1 MSLKQLAWAAIAVS
15 LSFLAACER
24 PASPSATISFAADV
38 KPILD
43 AHCVSCHS
51 VAAEGT
57 ASSGVNLSDY
67 AGVMSGT
74 RHGPIVLAESK
85 ESSVLYLVVAH
96 KTDPEIHMPPH
107 HRDSPAEGRGLALR
121 EAEIET
127 IGAWIDQ
134 GALDN

>member
-1 MSLKQLAWAAIAVS
+1 MGLKQLAWVAVAAS
-15 LSFLAACER
+15 LSSLAACER
-24 PASPSATISFAADV
+24 PASPSGTISFAADA
-38 KPILD
+38 KPIFD
-43 AHCVSCHS
+43 AHCVTCHS

-57 ASSGVNLSDY
+57 AASGVNLSDY
-67 AGVMSGT
+67 AGVMTGT
-74 RHGPIVLAESK
+74 RHGPIVVAGSK
-85 ESSVLYLVVAH
+85 ESSALYLVVAH

-121 EAEIET
+121 EADIKT